1 MTDTQ
6 KLNMAR
12 NWLHQ
17 QPYAGALNY
26 WLKQAEIRYELN
38 QLQVTVLKQE
48 FSRLVNFYRSKRS

>member
-1 MTDTQ
+1 MTHTQ

-26 WLKQAEIRYELN
+26 WVKQAEIRYDLN
-38 QLQVTVLKQE
+38 QLQVAVLKQE
-48 FSRLVNFYRSKRS
+48 FS